1 MTNKNEIIGNSNYNA
16 VLSHVIPFITW
27 LTLMVWIDDP
37 VLSYNLRTIICII
50 IIFIFKP
57 WKYYPSFEL
66 KYLPISILTGII
78 VFLLW
83 ICFEAPWT
91 IANFPLIAEWYDRIF
106 VDFTKPFAIRELYE
120 GIDNKIVPYMIIDSG
135 EFKGY
140 NFYDPLVTGWINFSI
155 HMIGTSFVIAIIEE
169 FFYRS
174 FVYRWMQS
182 HPFQN
187 VGLNKIH
194 WPLLITVSLFFCI
207 SHVEWGVAIICGIIF
222 GLLYIKTKN
231 IWSSVIAHGITNF
244 LLGIYVVRF
253 DAYHFW

>member
-1 MTNKNEIIGNSNYNA
+1 MINKNEIFGNSNYNA

-91 IANFPLIAEWYDRIF
+91 TANFPLIAEWYDRIF

-120 GIDNKIVPYMIIDSG
+120 SIDNKIVPYMVIDSG

-140 NFYDPLVTGWINFSI
+140 NFYDPFVTGWINFSI

-182 HPFQN
+182 HPFQI
-187 VGLNKIH
+187 VDLNKIH
-194 WPLLITVSLFFCI
+194 WPLLITVSLFFSI